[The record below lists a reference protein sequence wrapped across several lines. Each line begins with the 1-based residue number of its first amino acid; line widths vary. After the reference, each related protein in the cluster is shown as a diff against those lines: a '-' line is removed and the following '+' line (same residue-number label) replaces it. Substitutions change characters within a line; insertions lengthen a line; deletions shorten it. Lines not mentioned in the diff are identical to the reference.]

1 MAGNLSV
8 IEKEAATNLVPNPS
22 FGKSPSTGWTAYAT
36 GTGDGT
42 RLLNGTIQRYSAYSL
57 QLSKTVGAPA
67 DHFGQYAACGTS
79 TSGQTYIATAW
90 VYLQAGATAVL
101 QIQKVAGVG
110 VLQTAS
116 ATTSTTGSWVQL
128 TTAAITANATA
139 DAIRVFV
146 WITGTITV
154 TANVDAVAVYAD
166 DHVGTHVDGDQP
178 GCYWLGA
185 SHNSRSARSGLSL
198 AGGVAREME
207 ATYSFYIDG
216 YFGTGVNPQN
226 VQVTPFA
233 LLDGG
238 VLSSAHA
245 MPREFTITGTITGTD
260 LADLHVNRQALHE
273 VLDPDVPGSQ
283 SIRLRYDGAAV
294 EKQIACKYVTGLDG
308 EMRAEVSRMNAK
320 ETVAIQFI
328 CEDPYWYEI
337 GDSAAELDTNDALT
351 VRHAMARLT
360 STGQWTDFGIA
371 APTAY
376 TGVNMGV
383 FRASDG
389 TIYYFGDFTDFAGVA
404 GADMVVQ
411 YNPVTNTWAL
421 VGAASDFSNDVLAM
435 AEGPDGTIY
444 LGGLFLD
451 AGGAD
456 GDYIAKY
463 TPSTDTVAPLLA
475 GGSGAVWRIV
485 VDPTGILYFAGA
497 FTDWDADATQDYI
510 SSYSGGAYVSLGAAD
525 AIVYGLAMDLSRNL
539 IATGNFT
546 IIGGVTAARIASWNG
561 TAWSAMSTGLNAEG
575 RWVGTRSDGAVFV
588 VGDFTTAGG
597 AACLRAARWDG
608 ATFKPLGSGTN
619 NDIREAAIAPDG
631 TLWTA
636 GTFTSAGGI
645 TVNRAA
651 RFLGE
656 SWSPLDNVISGAP
669 SIFGIAFGP
678 TLPVSGEY
686 DVWIAQTIDGA
697 AQIAGDVTITNNG
710 NARVYPEISITRA
723 GGTSARIVS
732 LRNVTAGQEL
742 NFDYSLLSGETL
754 TISLAPLEKR
764 IMSSFFGP
772 VPDALITNSEF
783 AIFALLPG
791 ANIITAFVDTVGA
804 TVTGTVVWKDAY
816 RSMD

>member
-1 MAGNLSV
+1 MSDWKV
-8 IEKEAATNLVPNPS
+8 IKPEAATNLVPNPS
-22 FGKSPSTGWTAYAT
+22 FEESITVGVTNYANGTGAGNRQRLTAVQKYGAYALYLEKDA
-36 GTGDGT
+36 GADAD
-42 RLLNGTIQRYSAYSL
+42 RYGIYETLTA
-57 QLSKTVGAPA
+57 
-67 DHFGQYAACGTS
+67 TS
-79 TSGQTYIATAW
+79 TSAQDYIASCW
-90 VYLQAGATAVL
+90 VWLSSGTMTIEL
-101 QIQKVAGVG
+101 LKVVGVG
-110 VLQTAS
+110 IQQSVT

-128 TTAAITANATA
+128 TTAALTANATGDALRLYVYLTGATTKIAYA
-139 DAIRVFV
+139 DAL
-146 WITGTITV
+146 
-154 TANVDAVAVYAD
+154 AVYAD

-198 AGGVAREME
+198 AGGRVRELE
-207 ATYSFYIDG
+207 ATYNFYIDG

>member
-1 MAGNLSV
+1 MSDWKV
-8 IEKEAATNLVPNPS
+8 IKPEAAKSLVPNPS
-22 FGKSPSTGWTAYAT
+22 FEESITVGVTIYANGTADGNRQRLTAVQKYGAYALYLEKDT
-36 GTGDGT
+36 GADAD
-42 RLLNGTIQRYSAYSL
+42 RYGIYETLTA
-57 QLSKTVGAPA
+57 
-67 DHFGQYAACGTS
+67 TS
-79 TSGQTYIATAW
+79 TSAQDYIASCW
-90 VYLQAGATAVL
+90 VWLSSGTMTIEL
-101 QIQKVAGVG
+101 LKVVGVG
-110 VLQTAS
+110 VQQSVTVS
-116 ATTSTTGSWVQL
+116 TSTLGEWVQL
-128 TTAAITANATA
+128 TTAALTANATGDTLRLYVYITGAPTKIAYA
-139 DAIRVFV
+139 DAL
-146 WITGTITV
+146 
-154 TANVDAVAVYAD
+154 VAYAD
-166 DHVGTHVDGDQP
+166 DHVGTYVDGDQP

-198 AGGVAREME
+198 AGGRVREME
-207 ATYSFYIDG
+207 ATYNFYIDG